1 MLVGLVNPAVGKGEG
16 AGNGFS
22 RMMCLS
28 SPFGGQFK
36 KSPLFQEEI
45 GLGFHSQ
52 FLATGRETRLASGL
66 F

>member
-1 MLVGLVNPAVGKGEG
+1 MGKGEG
-16 AGNGFS
+16 AGNGF
-22 RMMCLS
+22 RRTMGLS

-45 GLGFHSQ
+45 GLEFHSQ